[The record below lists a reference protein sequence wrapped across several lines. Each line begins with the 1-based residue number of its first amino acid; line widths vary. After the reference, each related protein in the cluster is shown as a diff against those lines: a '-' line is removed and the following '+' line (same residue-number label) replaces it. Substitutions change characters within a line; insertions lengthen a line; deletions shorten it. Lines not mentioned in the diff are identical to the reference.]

1 MAVVLY
7 EKKDKIAKITI
18 NRPEAFNSI
27 SPDVLKELSKIMEDF
42 NQDPDMWVAIIT
54 GAGEKA
60 FCAGADIKQTVS
72 GIAEGKLSLLIAPTI
87 LRGQEVW
94 KPLIAAVNGVALGG
108 GLEIVLACD
117 IRVAAQHAIFGVP
130 EVKLGIFPG
139 WGGTQR
145 LARAIPLAKAMEMLL
160 TGEPIDAQEAYRVG
174 LVNKVVPAAEVMPA
188 AEKYAQNICAVAPL
202 AVRAAKESMMK
213 GRDMTLDLGLRF
225 ELLLA
230 ESLKSTE
237 DLKEGA
243 KAFIEKRKAHFKGK

>member
-1 MAVVLY
+1 MAVLY
-7 EKKDKIAKITI
+7 EKKDRIARITL

-27 SPDVLKELSKIMEDF
+27 NPDTLRELSKIMEDF
-42 NQDPDMWVAIIT
+42 SQDPEAWVAIIT
-54 GAGEKA
+54 GAGDKA
-60 FCAGADIKQTVS
+60 FCAGADIKQTIT
-72 GIAEGKLSLLIAPTI
+72 GIVEGKLSLHIANTI

-117 IRVAAQHAIFGVP
+117 IRVAAQNATFGVP

-160 TGEPIDAQEAYRVG
+160 TGDPIDAQEAYRVG
-174 LVNKVVPAAEVMPA
+174 LVNKVVPASELMPT
-188 AEKYAQNICAVAPL
+188 AEKYAQTICANAPL

-213 GRDMTLDLGLRF
+213 GKDMPLELGLKL
-225 ELLLA
+225 EILMA
-230 ESLKSTE
+230 DALKTTE

-243 KAFIEKRKAHFKGK
+243 RAFIEKRKPHFKGK

>member
-1 MAVVLY
+1 MAVLY
-7 EKKDKIAKITI
+7 EKKDRIARITL

-27 SPDVLKELSKIMEDF
+27 NPDTLIELSKIVDDF
-42 NQDPDMWVAIIT
+42 NRDPDVWVAIIT
-54 GAGEKA
+54 GTGQKA

-72 GIAEGKLSLLIAPTI
+72 GIAQGKLGLHIADTI
-87 LRGQEVW
+87 LRGQETF

-117 IRVAAQHAIFGVP
+117 IRVAAQHATFGVP

-145 LARAIPLAKAMEMLL
+145 LARAIPLARAMEMLI
-160 TGEPIDAQEAYRVG
+160 TGDPIDAQEAYRVG
-174 LVNKVVPAAEVMPA
+174 LVNKVVPAAELMPA
-188 AEKYAQNICAVAPL
+188 AEKYAQTICANAPL
-202 AVRAAKESMMK
+202 AVRKAKEALMK
-213 GRDMTLDLGLRF
+213 GKDMTLEQGLRF

-230 ESLKSTE
+230 ESLSTTE

-243 KAFIEKRKAHFKGK
+243 GAFIEKRKAQFKGK

>member
-1 MAVVLY
+1 MAVLY
-7 EKKDKIAKITI
+7 EKKDRIAKVTL

-27 SPDVLKELSKIMEDF
+27 SPDVLKELGKIMEDF
-42 NQDPDMWVAIIT
+42 NNDPDMWIAIVT
-54 GAGEKA
+54 GAGDKA
-60 FCAGADIKQTVS
+60 FCAGADIKQTIA
-72 GIAEGKLSLLIAPTI
+72 GIVEGKLSLHMADTI

-117 IRVAAQHAIFGVP
+117 IRIAAQHAIFGVP

-174 LVNKVVPAAEVMPA
+174 LVNKVVPQAELLA
-188 AEKYAQNICAVAPL
+188 TAQKYAENICSNAPM

-230 ESLKSTE
+230 DSLKATE

-243 KAFIEKRKAHFKGK
+243 KAFIEKRKPHFTGK